1 MKYFITVNS
10 IIVANNLTKDEA
22 ISIAINKNKKI
33 ESTLNIGIGKHK
45 YKNGKRVYTCL
56 PLHFFL

>member
-33 ESTLNIGIGKHK
+33 ESTLNIGIGKYK